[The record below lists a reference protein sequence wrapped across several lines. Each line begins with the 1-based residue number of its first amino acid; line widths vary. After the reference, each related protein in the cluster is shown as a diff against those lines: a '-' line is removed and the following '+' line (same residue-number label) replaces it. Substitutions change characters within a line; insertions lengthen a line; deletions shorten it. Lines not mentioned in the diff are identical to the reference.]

1 MATVGLSS
9 ILPLIPPVLT
19 SQLAITVPVA
29 LSLPQCRILGDT
41 DPTIGT
47 AGGWVPPVD
56 GSPWA
61 VVMPFESKDRMIE
74 PRRKWVTTPLDIF
87 LGIDHADTPGAVEN
101 YASIARAWIDAA
113 TQIVP
118 ANYRL
123 NPGALTLDPSI
134 ANIRWDWLGGDYK
147 HNHAFWGTMW
157 QGALLHTELQFSI
170 LVNYQ
175 Y

>member
-1 MATVGLSS
+1 MATVGLNS

-19 SQLAITVPVA
+19 GQLAITTPVA
-29 LSLPQCRILGDT
+29 LSLPTCRIYNDT
-41 DPTIGT
+41 DATIGT
-47 AGGWVPPVD
+47 VGWVPPVD

-61 VVMPFESKDRMIE
+61 VVEPLKSTDKVIE
-74 PRRKWVTTPLDIF
+74 PRRKWVITPIDIF
-87 LGIDHADTPGAVEN
+87 LGIDHADTPASTQN
-101 YASIARAWIDAA
+101 YAAIAYAWIDAM
-113 TQIVP
+113 TQVVP

-147 HNHAFWGTMW
+147 DNHPFWGTMW
-157 QGALLHTELQFSI
+157 QGALLHTQLQFSI
-170 LVNYQ
+170 LVSYQ